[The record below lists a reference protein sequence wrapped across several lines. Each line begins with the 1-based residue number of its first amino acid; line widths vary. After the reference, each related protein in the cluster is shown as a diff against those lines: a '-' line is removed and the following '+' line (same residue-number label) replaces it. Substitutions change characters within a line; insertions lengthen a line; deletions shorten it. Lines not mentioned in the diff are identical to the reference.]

1 MKRLVEFPS
10 ESGEPIMVEV
20 EDLELAGGGG
30 PTRRG
35 ISPSGVVDRAQTSF
49 EDALEKAQPMSSGL
63 VSKLRSIADS
73 PDEVQVEFGLS
84 LSAQAGAVLVAGAR
98 TGAGATWTRCWY
110 SRKDRSMR
118 AIAIEGFG
126 GRDRL
131 KLVELPTPEPGPDE
145 VLVRVRAA
153 GVGPWDTKTRK
164 GLFGERSFPHVLGVE
179 ASGIVESAGE
189 NVADLR
195 GGDEVYVYS
204 GGCYAEYVA
213 APAQKVARRPASL
226 SFEEAAGAPVAGS
239 TAYQGIVEE
248 IGLKEGETVLIAGAA
263 GGVGTMAVQIAASL
277 GARVLSTASPRN
289 HAYLR
294 SLGAAEAIDYHGD
307 WVAAVRT
314 IALDGVDAVFDCVG
328 GETFRRSFE
337 AVRDGARVVTIVA
350 FGEKIEPGRGIT
362 HHAFSARAER
372 RKLEKLSEM
381 FDAGK
386 LRVEVEDVLPL
397 EEAAKAHERVEAGHT
412 RGKIVLRVG

>member
-1 MKRLVEFPS
+1 
-10 ESGEPIMVEV
+10 
-20 EDLELAGGGG
+20 
-30 PTRRG
+30 
-35 ISPSGVVDRAQTSF
+35 
-49 EDALEKAQPMSSGL
+49 
-63 VSKLRSIADS
+63 
-73 PDEVQVEFGLS
+73 
-84 LSAQAGAVLVAGAR
+84 
-98 TGAGATWTRCWY
+98 
-110 SRKDRSMR
+110 MR

-126 GRDRL
+126 GSDRL
-131 KLVELPTPEPGPDE
+131 KLVDLPAPEPGAED

-153 GVGPWDTKTRK
+153 GVGPWDTKTRE
-164 GLFGERSFPHVLGVE
+164 GLFGGRSFPHVLGME
-179 ASGIVESAGE
+179 ASGIVAGAGE

-195 GGDEVYVYS
+195 GGDEVYVYGS
-204 GGCYAEYVA
+204 GCYAEYVA
-213 APAQKVARRPASL
+213 ARAEKVARKPASL
-226 SFEEAAGAPVAGS
+226 SFEEAAGVPVAGS

-277 GARVLSTASPRN
+277 GARVLGTASPPN
-289 HAYLR
+289 HGYLL
-294 SLGAAEAIDYHGD
+294 SLGADEAIDYHGD
-307 WVAAVRT
+307 WVAAARS
-314 IALDGVDAVFDCVG
+314 IAPDGVDAVFDCVG

-337 AVRDGARVVTIVA
+337 AVRDDGRVVTIVA
-350 FGEKIEPGRGIT
+350 FGEEVEPGRGIA

-386 LRVEVEDVLPL
+386 LRVQIEDVLPL